1 MVLEDIMGV
10 LNVNKGILLHKCNRL
25 DINLVL
31 VKFFRVLLVLK
42 GYKP

>member
-10 LNVNKGILLHKCNRL
+10 LNVNKGILLHKRNRL
-25 DINLVL
+25 YTNLVL
-31 VKFFRVLLVLK
+31 VKFFGILLILK